1 MEKSPVVGNINPIR
15 TWSQVDL
22 VKGESS
28 VFEPDDSLWKIT
40 NTKELLKRL
49 DRNLM
54 PIICVLY
61 LLLCLDSS
69 NLDNAAENGLIK
81 DLNMT
86 GKDDFNVRRL
96 FFSPSFHVLLFLV
109 FFVSFSSSP
118 NIGFAEK
125 GGKNSFSCVGSLPY
139 QSSSPS
145 ICWHRSR
152 PT

>member
-1 MEKSPVVGNINPIR
+1 MEKSPVVGVIDPIR

-69 NLDNAAENGLIK
+69 NLDNAAEDGLIK

-86 GKDDFNVRRL
+86 GKDDFN
-96 FFSPSFHVLLFLV
+96 
-109 FFVSFSSSP
+109 
-118 NIGFAEK
+118 
-125 GGKNSFSCVGSLPY
+125 
-139 QSSSPS
+139 
-145 ICWHRSR
+145 
-152 PT
+152 